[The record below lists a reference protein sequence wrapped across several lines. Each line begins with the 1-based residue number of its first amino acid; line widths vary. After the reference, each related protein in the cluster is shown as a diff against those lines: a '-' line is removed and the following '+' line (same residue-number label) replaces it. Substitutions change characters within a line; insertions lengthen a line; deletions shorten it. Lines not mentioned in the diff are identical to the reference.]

1 MEIYLWF
8 VITGCFFG
16 CVGVEEGGHGGIG
29 GAAAPAREVGA
40 PTGRSDL
47 SGELRE
53 FIALESRRC
62 WNY

>member
-1 MEIYLWF
+1 VFL
-8 VITGCFFG
+8 G

-40 PTGRSDL
+40 PTSRSDL
-47 SGELRE
+47 SGELHE

>member
-1 MEIYLWF
+1 MGQLLVMQLLIFNIQYF
-8 VITGCFFG
+8 C
-16 CVGVEEGGHGGIG
+16 CRGIG

-62 WNY
+62 